1 MKGCLETIIIN
12 QRTYTFSLPFTEMSC
27 TQAFES
33 SEPFSR
39 AVTSSNPIFAIEK
52 DEMIENALKGLL
64 SH

>member
-1 MKGCLETIIIN
+1 
-12 QRTYTFSLPFTEMSC
+12 MSC
-27 TQAFES
+27 TQAFEI